1 MRMVSVDD
9 LCQGM
14 KLAKPIIRDSMTL
27 LGEGT
32 ELTDKLITKIKGF
45 NITSVSIDAPR
56 EDGITKKTL
65 LRQLDLRFQNRDD
78 EPYMGLI
85 KRLVREHIEDFHE

>member
-1 MRMVSVDD
+1 MRRVSVDD
-9 LCQGM
+9 LRRGM
-14 KLAKPIIRDSMTL
+14 KLAKPIVRDSMTL

-32 ELTDKLITKIKGF
+32 ELTDNLIKKIKDF

-56 EDGITKKTL
+56 EDGITKETFL
-65 LRQLDLRFQNRDD
+65 HQLDLKFQNRDD